1 MLEKIKNRAIRLAM
15 QAYMATRRH
24 SVTDGVVGIQLRRPK
39 KAPHYSSEVLRAGS
53 VQSKGAS
60 PLPVDIQVERDVPV
74 RLRDGTT
81 IYTDVFRPTGADR
94 VPAVVAW
101 SPYGKTEPFDSVAK
115 PEQALSGLQK
125 FEAADPGWWVPH
137 GYAVIQPD
145 IRGIGNS
152 GGRFT
157 QWGTQDG
164 RDGYDLVEWIAEQ
177 SWSNGKVGFAGNSWL
192 SISQWFIG
200 AQRPP
205 HLAALAPWEGFAD
218 VYRNTVAPGGVPS
231 PEFAGMVP
239 VVLRGRQYG
248 EDLPAM
254 VDRHPLMDDYWR
266 DKIAA
271 VERITVPTYVVSS
284 YTNKVHTRGTIHAFN
299 ALTVQDKWLRIHN
312 IHEWRDFY
320 RNQEDLLRFFDRY
333 LKGVDNGWES
343 TPRVRMSVLD
353 PGGEDET
360 NIVTDSFPPPGTEP
374 VRLYLTAN
382 AGLSRDA
389 QAAEASVAYTADDGR
404 SRAQFTMVFTEDTTI
419 AGHWKLRL
427 WVEADGADDIDLFL
441 QCQKLDAAGN
451 VIPVIV
457 KGAPYGDANG
467 VGEFEWGHGVLR
479 ASRRA
484 VDDDRSSLFVP
495 FHPLDREQR
504 LRRGETVPVEIE
516 IPPMAMRWHAGEQLR
531 LLVAGYNMQSPEF
544 NFLAPTKTLNKGRTV
559 LHVGGRYDSHLL
571 APVLKP

>member
-1 MLEKIKNRAIRLAM
+1 MLEKIKNRAIGLAM
-15 QAYMATRRH
+15 QTYMATRRR

-60 PLPVDIQVERDVPV
+60 PLPVDIQTERDVPV

-157 QWGTQDG
+157 QWGSQDG

-177 SWSNGKVGFAGNSWL
+177 SWSNGKVRFAGNSWL

-200 AQRPP
+200 AERPP

-218 VYRNTVAPGGVPS
+218 VYRDALAPGGVPS
-231 PEFAGMVP
+231 PEFSGMVP
-239 VVLRGRQYG
+239 VVLRGRQHG
-248 EDLPAM
+248 
-254 VDRHPLMDDYWR
+254 
-266 DKIAA
+266 
-271 VERITVPTYVVSS
+271 
-284 YTNKVHTRGTIHAFN
+284 
-299 ALTVQDKWLRIHN
+299 
-312 IHEWRDFY
+312 
-320 RNQEDLLRFFDRY
+320 EDLLRFFDRY

-360 NIVTDSFPPPGTEP
+360 DIPTDSFPPPDTEP
-374 VRLYLTAN
+374 VRLFLTSN
-382 AGLSRDA
+382 SGLSRDP
-389 QAAEASVAYTADDGR
+389 QSVEGSVTYIADDGK
-404 SRAQFTMVFTEDTTI
+404 SHAQFAMVFTEETTI
-419 AGHWKLRL
+419 AGHWRLRL
-427 WVEADGADDIDLFL
+427 WVETEDANDIDLFL

-467 VGEFEWGHGVLR
+467 VGEFEWGHGMLR

-484 VDDDRSSLFVP
+484 VDDDRSTPFVP
-495 FHPLDREQR
+495 FHPFDHEQR
-504 LRRGETVPVEIE
+504 LKRGEVVPVEIE

-531 LLVAGYNMQSPEF
+531 LLVAYNMQSPEF
-544 NFLAPTKTLNKGRTV
+544 NFLAPTKTGSSRLRV
-559 LHVGGRYDSHLL
+559 L
-571 APVLKP
+571 

>member
-1 MLEKIKNRAIRLAM
+1 M
-15 QAYMATRRH
+15 
-24 SVTDGVVGIQLRRPK
+24 
-39 KAPHYSSEVLRAGS
+39 
-53 VQSKGAS
+53 QSKGAS

-177 SWSNGKVGFAGNSWL
+177 SWSSGKVGFAGSSWL

-320 RNQEDLLRFFDRY
+320 RNQEDFLRFFDRY

-495 FHPLDREQR
+495 FHPFDREQR

>member
-1 MLEKIKNRAIRLAM
+1 MLEKIKNRAIGLAM
-15 QAYMATRRH
+15 QTYMATRRR

-60 PLPVDIQVERDVPV
+60 PLPVDIQTERDVPV

-157 QWGTQDG
+157 QWGSQDG

-177 SWSNGKVGFAGNSWL
+177 SWSNGKVRFAGNSWL

-200 AQRPP
+200 AERPP

-218 VYRNTVAPGGVPS
+218 VYRDALAPGGVPS
-231 PEFAGMVP
+231 PEFSGMVP
-239 VVLRGRQYG
+239 VVLRGRQHG
-248 EDLPAM
+248 EDLPSM
-254 VDRHPLMDDYWR
+254 IERHPLVDDYWR

-271 VERITVPTYVVSS
+271 VERIAVPTYVVSS

-299 ALTVQDKWLRIHN
+299 SLTVQDKWLRIHN

-360 NIVTDSFPPPGTEP
+360 DIPTDSFPPPNIEP
-374 VRLYLTAN
+374 ARLFLTSN
-382 AGLSRDA
+382 AGLSRDP
-389 QAAEASVAYTADDGR
+389 QSVEGSVTYIADDGK
-404 SRAQFTMVFTEDTTI
+404 SHAQFAMVFTEETTI
-419 AGHWKLRL
+419 AGHWRLRL
-427 WVEADGADDIDLFL
+427 WVETEDANDIDLFL

-457 KGAPYGDANG
+457 EGAPYGDANG
-467 VGEFEWGHGVLR
+467 VGEFEWGHGMLR

-484 VDDDRSSLFVP
+484 VDEDRSTPFVP
-495 FHPLDREQR
+495 FHPFDHEQR
-504 LRRGETVPVEIE
+504 LKRGEVVPVEIE
-516 IPPMAMRWHAGEQLR
+516 IPPMAMRWHGGEQLR

-559 LHVGGRYDSHLL
+559 LHVGGRYDSRLL

>member
-177 SWSNGKVGFAGNSWL
+177 SWSNGKVGFAGNFWL

-254 VDRHPLMDDYWR
+254 VDPAPLDGRLLEGQDRRGRADHRADLCGQQLYQQGPHERNDPRLQRADRAGQVAAHPQHSR
-266 DKIAA
+266 VA
-271 VERITVPTYVVSS
+271 R
-284 YTNKVHTRGTIHAFN
+284 
-299 ALTVQDKWLRIHN
+299 
-312 IHEWRDFY
+312 
-320 RNQEDLLRFFDRY
+320 LL
-333 LKGVDNGWES
+333 
-343 TPRVRMSVLD
+343 PQ
-353 PGGEDET
+353 PGG
-360 NIVTDSFPPPGTEP
+360 PP
-374 VRLYLTAN
+374 A
-382 AGLSRDA
+382 
-389 QAAEASVAYTADDGR
+389 
-404 SRAQFTMVFTEDTTI
+404 
-419 AGHWKLRL
+419 
-427 WVEADGADDIDLFL
+427 
-441 QCQKLDAAGN
+441 
-451 VIPVIV
+451 
-457 KGAPYGDANG
+457 
-467 VGEFEWGHGVLR
+467 VLR
-479 ASRRA
+479 PLPQRR
-484 VDDDRSSLFVP
+484 
-495 FHPLDREQR
+495 
-504 LRRGETVPVEIE
+504 
-516 IPPMAMRWHAGEQLR
+516 
-531 LLVAGYNMQSPEF
+531 
-544 NFLAPTKTLNKGRTV
+544 
-559 LHVGGRYDSHLL
+559 
-571 APVLKP
+571 